1 MSVNED
7 SGIVGRVTADEK
19 GRNVLTIEAL
29 RLPCGH
35 GHLIQHDEW
44 ADGDFLVW
52 EEMGMYEMK
61 CGRVDCALEIVRPGK
76 TQCRCD
82 YDKTFPPGGPREPQM
97 ACPGGRVPTRQ
108 ELIDML
114 DIDYEAAA
122 TESGL
127 YAPTMEGFALAY
139 AIRVVN
145 AALRIVTNCHAGK
158 DGDCEWRH
166 CPQLQDGEPKP
177 SGRDCPL
184 WVDAALGDG
193 T

>member
-1 MSVNED
+1 MKLD
-7 SGIVGRVTADEK
+7 D
-19 GRNVLTIEAL
+19 L
-29 RLPCGH
+29 RLPCEH

-108 ELIDML
+108 ELIDILGIDYFAAADRLAFML
-114 DIDYEAAA
+114 DLASSPL
-122 TESGL
+122 TRSL
-127 YAPTMEGFALAY
+127 YQDDEGDPDEHTQRLAKSL
-139 AIRVVN
+139 VN
-145 AALRIVTNCHAGK
+145 AALG
-158 DGDCEWRH
+158 G
-166 CPQLQDGEPKP
+166 
-177 SGRDCPL
+177 
-184 WVDAALGDG
+184 G